1 MASFGG
7 WVKSWKD
14 GFFPDF
20 AHAEASQERRLGS
33 KAIGAASILFALI
46 MSQSGFRVQSRGF
59 GGFVLNLRINS
70 FFWAPATAVAAL
82 VLASLFAAQA
92 AEEESA
98 PHTVVFEYSKTSTGQ
113 GVVEPLFILQDGKP
127 LPLPFEG
134 AGKRIASRLWT
145 FSQKEYPPERVL
157 RVFEGGR
164 LLRGV
169 IVDGGLDL
177 AQPEEGPVIAGVNVR
192 DAGVVLRGGEQ
203 ALATNTAF
211 PATLDFKRRRP
222 NTAEMNEISAAAR
235 RIYAQAGLPEAVI
248 ASMKVEYAAVYDS
261 ADRGAGLL
269 FASVTT
275 TSFENAAPEHERA
288 LFLILDRAADGS
300 FKVAHQQV
308 TDGYGTKRKT
318 EEIIDIFDI
327 DGDGQPEAVTR
338 TFYWESWEY
347 NIRRR
352 NGDTWD
358 IIHTG
363 VSNGP

>member
-1 MASFGG
+1 
-7 WVKSWKD
+7 
-14 GFFPDF
+14 
-20 AHAEASQERRLGS
+20 
-33 KAIGAASILFALI
+33 
-46 MSQSGFRVQSRGF
+46 
-59 GGFVLNLRINS
+59 VLNLRTNS
-70 FFWAPATAVAAL
+70 FFWVPATAIAALALVSLVAAH
-82 VLASLFAAQA
+82 A
-92 AEEESA
+92 AEDKSA
-98 PHTVVFEYSKTSTGQ
+98 PYTVVFEYSKTSTGQ

-127 LPLPFEG
+127 AALPFEG
-134 AGKRIASRLWT
+134 AGKRIESRLRA
-145 FSQKEYPPERVL
+145 FAQQEYPPERVL

-177 AQPEEGPVIAGVNVR
+177 AQPAEGPVIAGVNVR

-211 PATLDFKRRRP
+211 PSTLDFKRRRP

-248 ASMKVEYAAVYDS
+248 ASMKVEYAAAYDS
-261 ADRGAGLL
+261 TDRGTGLI
-269 FASVTT
+269 FASITT
-275 TSFENAAPEHERA
+275 TSFENSAPEQERA

-327 DGDGQPEAVTR
+327 DGDGMPEAVTR
-338 TFYWESWEY
+338 TFYWQSWDY
-347 NIRRR
+347 NVRRK
-352 NGDTWD
+352 NGDTWE